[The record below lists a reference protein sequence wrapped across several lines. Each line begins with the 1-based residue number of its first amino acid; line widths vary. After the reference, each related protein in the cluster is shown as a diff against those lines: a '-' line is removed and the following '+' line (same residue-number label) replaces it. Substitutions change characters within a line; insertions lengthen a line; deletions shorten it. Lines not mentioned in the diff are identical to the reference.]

1 MIFFPLVPTCLVKGS
16 CARARPP
23 LMTAGPCFQTAV
35 PATWFLSPCLEPRCN
50 CDPARVRA
58 SRGDVWPGLGWG
70 RDLPSG
76 GPGSREPRRPLPPC
90 LPLLSLP
97 FGLLRVFLLSP
108 PARPHKGAQHFSF
121 LPLLFFLSYFSLAL
135 SLSSTIS
142 FLFNRSLR
150 WPHVEIAGPREAKPG
165 FVGIRGN
172 LTGSLRP
179 PRRRGGVAIGRAS
192 A

>member
-1 MIFFPLVPTCLVKGS
+1 MT
-16 CARARPP
+16 PP
-23 LMTAGPCFQTAV
+23 EFEPPGGTFGQAWVGAGTSQVA
-35 PATWFLSPCLEPRCN
+35 
-50 CDPARVRA
+50 D
-58 SRGDVWPGLGWG
+58 LGA
-70 RDLPSG
+70 
-76 GPGSREPRRPLPPC
+76 GSRAV
-90 LPLLSLP
+90 LSLP
-97 FGLLRVFLLSP
+97 ASPFSPSPSDFCAFFCSVLQLVRTKAHSISLSF
-108 PARPHKGAQHFSF
+108 HFF
-121 LPLLFFLSYFSLAL
+121 FFLSYFSLAL